1 MRLAVLSVIASSAT
15 IATLATKIFDLA
27 PNLQAGTAAVSGLT
41 LGALLI
47 HAWRLTGRQIA
58 QIPADGTRII
68 RLHVATH
75 IVPAAFAL
83 ATFFGNP
90 IERVSPLWIIAFALF
105 FYSGRRT
112 WQALQTGFPSPIYFI
127 FKRGNTAVLVMSVML
142 SVIATALQSNLLFAF
157 VAGVLKLYVSIHFV
171 LMGIA
176 ISKIDHDF
184 EPRALKTIP
193 ESGPG
198 APQKSRRF

>member
-15 IATLATKIFDLA
+15 IATLAAKIFDLA
-27 PNLQAGTAAVSGLT
+27 PGLQAGAAALSALT
-41 LGALLI
+41 LGTLLI
-47 HAWRLTGRQIA
+47 HAWRLSGRQIA
-58 QIPADGTRII
+58 QISADGTRIM

-83 ATFFGNP
+83 ATLFGDP
-90 IERVSPLWIIAFALF
+90 IERASPLWIVAFALF

-112 WQALQTGFPSPIYFI
+112 WQALQTGFPSPIYFV
-127 FKRGNTAVLVMSVML
+127 FKRGNSAMLGMSVML
-142 SVIATALQSNLLFAF
+142 TVIATALQSNILFAF

-176 ISKIDHDF
+176 ISKIDHDL
-184 EPRALKTIP
+184 EPSLNP
-193 ESGPG
+193 EH
-198 APQKSRRF
+198 